1 MATISSLDARHA
13 PRTDHNERADAPA
26 IDDGG
31 GRPGQDTAES
41 TDRNVG
47 FLISDSAR
55 LLRVNYD
62 RRMKELGL
70 TRAQWWVLT
79 HLYFHEGISQTEL
92 SGILD
97 VERATLGRLL
107 DRLEAKGWIERR
119 ADARDRRLKRVFLT
133 GEVGSLMRTMRATA
147 RELRSEALAG
157 LSPQE
162 QEQFIDILVRVKS
175 NLLGMLEHDPSR
187 KANDNG

>member
-1 MATISSLDARHA
+1 MATISSLDARHV
-13 PRTDHNERADAPA
+13 PRADHNERDDAPA
-26 IDDGG
+26 IDNGG

>member
-1 MATISSLDARHA
+1 MDAPQPRREDQARHGEA
-13 PRTDHNERADAPA
+13 PEPIEVPDQGDSPE
-26 IDDGG
+26 
-31 GRPGQDTAES
+31 
-41 TDRNVG
+41 RNVG

-79 HLYFHEGISQTEL
+79 HLYFNEGISQTEL
-92 SGILD
+92 SSILD

-107 DRLEAKGWIERR
+107 DRLEAKGWTERR
-119 ADARDRRLKRVFLT
+119 PDATDRRIKRVFLT
-133 GEVGSLMRTMRATA
+133 GEVESLLRTMRALA
-147 RELRSEALAG
+147 RDLRAEALAG

-162 QEQFIDILVRVKS
+162 QERFIDMLGRVKG
-175 NLLGMLEHDPSR
+175 NLLHMLDTDSAPGVS
-187 KANDNG
+187 DDG

>member
-1 MATISSLDARHA
+1 MRSGGCS
-13 PRTDHNERADAPA
+13 RT
-26 IDDGG
+26 
-31 GRPGQDTAES
+31 S
-41 TDRNVG
+41 
-47 FLISDSAR
+47 
-55 LLRVNYD
+55 
-62 RRMKELGL
+62 
-70 TRAQWWVLT
+70 
-79 HLYFHEGISQTEL
+79 YFHEGISQTEL

-157 LSPQE
+157 LSPQQ

-175 NLLGMLEHDPSR
+175 NLLGMLEHDPSG

>member
-1 MATISSLDARHA
+1 M
-13 PRTDHNERADAPA
+13 DAPSPRR
-26 IDDGG
+26 DDTIE
-31 GRPGQDTAES
+31 PFEPVTADVDRQES
-41 TDRNVG
+41 PARNVG

-79 HLYFHEGISQTEL
+79 HLYFNEGISQSEL
-92 SGILD
+92 SSILD

-119 ADARDRRLKRVFLT
+119 PDASDRRLKRVFLT
-133 GEVGSLMRTMRATA
+133 GEVEGLLRTMRAVA
-147 RELRSEALAG
+147 RDLRAEALAG
-157 LSPQE
+157 LNPQE
-162 QEQFIDILVRVKS
+162 QERFIDMLDRVKG
-175 NLLGMLEHDPSR
+175 NLLHMLDSDASQ
-187 KANDNG
+187 KVNDDG